1 MDYGHGMSGSS
12 ELLAT
17 MAVIAAGALIG
28 RVQVRGVR
36 LDVAAMLLL
45 GVAVAHF
52 GISLS
57 PALGLFGLLLFL
69 YTVGVRSGP
78 ALRNLHRKDLQLATV
93 GVGILALI
101 LAGVLLFGFALGL
114 PPVMSLGSFAGFF
127 GSGAALALL
136 ERGAGNGGASAAFA
150 ISAPI
155 SAVLVMLLVQIWH
168 ARVRKHVPAE
178 IDAWN
183 KNMESQQEST
193 VVARVVVDKDA
204 ATGLALRQLRL
215 ESQVL
220 WVNRDGT
227 SFPGSADT
235 VLARGDVVHISGSP
249 EGIERTVAVLGRPGS
264 GRDDKEGGPVAVHKF
279 FVSNAQAIEVRLED
293 LLLRERY
300 GATVTRIRRAG
311 INLRA
316 RHGFRFRWGDRVQI
330 SAPVENIES
339 LRKLF
344 GDEAHGLEKFAF
356 PRAALVIFAGGLIG
370 AVPIQLGASGSL
382 RLGPALGVLVVSLVT
397 AALHRTGPMVWSQSG
412 PTTSLMSQIGLP
424 LFLAQVGNESYVGLE
439 QSWADHGTLLFALA
453 IAPVALIALFVGLA
467 GRLFDYGPLTVL
479 SLLPSVALNTPALTN
494 VQDSYRERIPSHI
507 YAAVYPVVALALLAS
522 MFALSF
528 FT

>member
-1 MDYGHGMSGSS
+1 SC
-12 ELLAT
+12 
-17 MAVIAAGALIG
+17 
-28 RVQVRGVR
+28 
-36 LDVAAMLLL
+36 
-45 GVAVAHF
+45 
-52 GISLS
+52 GISC
-57 PALGLFGLLLFL
+57 FEK
-69 YTVGVRSGP
+69 T
-78 ALRNLHRKDLQLATV
+78 
-93 GVGILALI
+93 
-101 LAGVLLFGFALGL
+101 
-114 PPVMSLGSFAGFF
+114 
-127 GSGAALALL
+127 
-136 ERGAGNGGASAAFA
+136 
-150 ISAPI
+150 
-155 SAVLVMLLVQIWH
+155 
-168 ARVRKHVPAE
+168 
-178 IDAWN
+178 
-183 KNMESQQEST
+183 
-193 VVARVVVDKDA
+193 
-204 ATGLALRQLRL
+204 
-215 ESQVL
+215 
-220 WVNRDGT
+220 
-227 SFPGSADT
+227 
-235 VLARGDVVHISGSP
+235 
-249 EGIERTVAVLGRPGS
+249 
-264 GRDDKEGGPVAVHKF
+264 
-279 FVSNAQAIEVRLED
+279 
-293 LLLRERY
+293 
-300 GATVTRIRRAG
+300 
-311 INLRA
+311 A

-356 PRAALVIFAGGLIG
+356 PRAALVIFVGGLIG